1 MKFGITILLML
12 SFLLLAVTANAGSD
26 RMTRTEY
33 QELDFETRKQMR
45 SDRLALQLE
54 QLSAHKACVDTAIDD
69 DGIKSCNKAARETM
83 RKNRPHKGQINKHE
97 MRKRFKEMQQEQ
109 LEAATQ

>member
-1 MKFGITILLML
+1 MKFGITILLTL
-12 SFLLLAVTANAGSD
+12 SLLLLAVFANADSE
-26 RMTRTEY
+26 RMTRSEY

-69 DGIKSCNKAARETM
+69 DGIKSCDKETRETM
-83 RKNRPHKGQINKHE
+83 RKDRPHKGQINKHE
-97 MRKRFKEMQQEQ
+97 MRKRFKERQQEQ
-109 LEAATQ
+109 REAAKQ